1 AGVRRCLRMRAAGV
15 GADFGRIGTLSAWL
29 LACGFA
35 LCLPENDTRLKRT
48 KTTGGTD
55 LQWYESIFELIDMR
69 SFSNLW
75 YWIGLSVLWSSASH
89 WIIGVPYDMV
99 RRAARH
105 GGEAEADLREL
116 VRINVGR
123 VLFIARMSGLWIMG
137 SVFFVLAVLFT
148 LAVFYGIEFAQAVLC
163 LLVPMLVV
171 AGLSLRT
178 AFAIEAAGLQ
188 SPDLIA
194 RIFRLRI
201 VIQVIGMVSIFF
213 TAVFGMYQNMQIGVF
228 G

>member
-1 AGVRRCLRMRAAGV
+1 
-15 GADFGRIGTLSAWL
+15 
-29 LACGFA
+29 
-35 LCLPENDTRLKRT
+35 
-48 KTTGGTD
+48 
-55 LQWYESIFELIDMR
+55 LQWYETIFELIDMR

-75 YWIGLSVLWSSASH
+75 YWIGLSVLWSTASH

-105 GGEAEADLREL
+105 GGEAERDLRDL

-123 VLFIARMSGLWIMG
+123 VLFIARMSGLWIMA

-148 LAVFYGIEFAQAVLC
+148 LAVIYGIEFAQAVLC
-163 LLVPMLVV
+163 LLVPMLIVG
-171 AGLSLRT
+171 AISLRT
-178 AFAIEAAGLQ
+178 ALAIEAAGAQ
-188 SPDLIA
+188 SPDLIG
-194 RIFRLRI
+194 RLFRLRI
-201 VIQVIGMVSIFF
+201 IVQAIGMVSIFG